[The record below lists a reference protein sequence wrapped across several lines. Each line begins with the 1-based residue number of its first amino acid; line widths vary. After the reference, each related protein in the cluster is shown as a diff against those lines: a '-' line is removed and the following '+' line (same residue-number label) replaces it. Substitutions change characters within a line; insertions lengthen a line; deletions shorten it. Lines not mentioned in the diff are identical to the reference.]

1 MSGTEVP
8 VGVGVPVGEGEGEGE
23 VEVEVE
29 VEQLGV
35 PLSVLLS
42 GSVLSG
48 EGQGEPTTTLTR

>member
-8 VGVGVPVGEGEGEGE
+8 VGVGVPVGEGEGE
-23 VEVEVE
+23 VEVE

-35 PLSVLLS
+35 PLSVLLT

-48 EGQGEPTTTLTR
+48 EGHGEPTTTLTR